1 MAPVNTSLTAIAGHR
16 IQLHNFRLSSTA
28 FKFDLK
34 PILKIKWLIYLDN
47 IIQILVFTTLLG
59 LLKDNTGGDVLICG
73 TCCTQFSD
81 LKLFIDHK
89 QSCGN
94 ASLISNNSDVCNYI
108 SPSTGQ
114 QTSHFGSQQIV
125 IPMQGHASIVSLPVG
140 MPHVIL
146 QASSGLSQM
155 YRIVLEPI
163 KCQIYF
169 NLLIHIMLLLQIKLS
184 QQRKSKIFRPYLK
197 KITLGEENL
206 TVETDTLPLSNS
218 SITRL
223 TPVNPVDTT
232 WSANKMEPSSVTFN
246 SVVPEHED
254 EKSYKNLPSP
264 SLHTEEEVATF
275 LATQLVSQTNAPS
288 QNSKSKASSSMSK
301 HNLSIGETSFTH
313 QSAEYIDVNEKIE
326 TPLPEK
332 VDAINLKNEEC
343 SVKVGIRNEVQDGDQ
358 DQPALQFFEKK
369 STTARGRKQLVCS
382 YRNCS
387 FTTIHK
393 TDMIRHSRKHT
404 GTTKLCQFCSYGA
417 KDGSHLSVH
426 LRFHTGDAPF
436 HCQVDGCSAT
446 FKTSSDLKRH
456 GKLHTG
462 ERPFKCFECDYAS
475 SLKVNHQYIDS
486 KDHNT
491 KFPRKMEQTEGLLP
505 FKNHRLP
512 KVRRTSKPIFPKN
525 FVCIECGS
533 DFVREDSYRSHI
545 RQHEQKQKE
554 NEKVSRGK
562 ADEASVKGKMKS
574 VYTLN
579 YAIQNTTEG
588 LQGGTGH
595 ESFPYMITIDGIPS
609 VFPSPPPNPKD
620 EDGQPLQNSIP
631 EDSVVH
637 NGFLTPTVNPS
648 SRKS

>member
-1 MAPVNTSLTAIAGHR
+1 MADR
-16 IQLHNFRLSSTA
+16 
-28 FKFDLK
+28 
-34 PILKIKWLIYLDN
+34 
-47 IIQILVFTTLLG
+47 
-59 LLKDNTGGDVLICG
+59 DVLICG

-155 YRIVLEPI
+155 YRIVLEPSVNAPAQMNSNI
-163 KCQIYF
+163 QISQASQMP
-169 NLLIHIMLLLQIKLS
+169 NILQPINSHVETQYVTSADKTESAKEVQDISTLS
-184 QQRKSKIFRPYLK
+184 QKGNV
-197 KITLGEENL
+197 GEENL

-232 WSANKMEPSSVTFN
+232 WSASKMEPSSVTFN
-246 SVVPEHED
+246 NVVPEHGD

-313 QSAEYIDVNEKIE
+313 QSAEYINVNEKIE

-332 VDAINLKNEEC
+332 VNAINLKNEEC

-404 GTTKLCQFCSYGA
+404 DVSFAVMVLRMVHTY
-417 KDGSHLSVH
+417 LSI
-426 LRFHTGDAPF
+426 FAFIQTDA
-436 HCQVDGCSAT
+436 SAT

-486 KDHNT
+486 KDHNN

-562 ADEASVKGKMKS
+562 ADEASGKGKMKS

-620 EDGQPLQNSIP
+620 QDGQPLQNSIP

-637 NGFLTPTVNPS
+637 NGFLTSTVNPS